1 MRLLFFVLLSSVL
14 MIRSDPRMNPQSDD
28 LYYASL
34 NEAIHLGQYDGVITI
49 NELKTHGNFG
59 LGSEE
64 HLAGE
69 LVLLN
74 GIAYSIP
81 ASGKARIMPKDSKL
95 AFAAVKFFAS
105 DKKLFVKRSL
115 TMAELE
121 SLLDSVITQ
130 NSFAAIRIR
139 AHFAS
144 IEYRSFE
151 EQTRPYKPIKD
162 VKEIPF
168 AGASVHGTLVGF
180 FTPKA
185 AEVLN
190 SPVYHFHYIDNDKT
204 TGGHL
209 LDCKISQAEIDID
222 YTSEFTTK
230 LANPSLLQHVDLNE

>member
-1 MRLLFFVLLSSVL
+1 MRLLLVVLLSSVL
-14 MIRSDPRMNPQSDD
+14 MVRSDPRMNPQSDAI
-28 LYYASL
+28 YYASL
-34 NEAIHLGQYDGVITI
+34 NEAIHQGQYDGVVTI

-64 HLAGE
+64 KLAGE

-74 GIAYSIP
+74 GVAYSIP
-81 ASGKARIMPKDSKL
+81 ANGKAHVMPKDSKI
-95 AFAAVKFFAS
+95 AFAAVKFFTS
-105 DKKLFVKRSL
+105 DKKLFVKRPL
-115 TMAELE
+115 AMAELE

-139 AHFAS
+139 AHFTS
-144 IEYRSFE
+144 IQYRTFE
-151 EQTRPYKPIKD
+151 VQERPYKPVKD

-168 AGASVHGTLVGF
+168 AGADVKGTLVGF

-190 SPVYHFHYIDNDKT
+190 SPVYHFHYINDDKT
-204 TGGHL
+204 SGGHL

-230 LANPSLLQHVDLNE
+230 LANPSLLQHVDLN